1 MTAIRP
7 AVPLCCL
14 LLATVLAGC
23 GGGALEAIGLRKPP
37 ELPDLQK
44 PPRNV
49 PLRLHAAQ
57 RLNVDE
63 RGRALALA
71 VRVYKLRQKDA
82 FEAAPYAAFLNP
94 QAERD
99 SLGADLV
106 EVREIMLVPGQRY
119 ESVEKVGREAG
130 VVGVVALFHRP
141 AGQRWRATV
150 SAADA
155 ERDGVNIGL
164 YGCALGLS
172 SVGAQAAASIA
183 SVRCR

>member
-1 MTAIRP
+1 MTTFRP
-7 AVPLCCL
+7 TVPLCCL
-14 LLATVLAGC
+14 LLATVLGGC

-37 ELPDLQK
+37 ELPELQK

-63 RGRALALA
+63 RGRPLALA

-82 FEAAPYAAFLNP
+82 FEAAPFAAFLTP
-94 QAERD
+94 QAERE
-99 SLGADLV
+99 SLGNDLV

-141 AGQRWRATV
+141 AGQRWRTTV

-164 YGCALGLS
+164 YGCAMGLS
-172 SVGAQAAASIA
+172 GVGASTASVA
-183 SVRCR
+183 SVRCQ